1 MDEREFFI
9 LRITLGGE
17 IMSEK
22 RVVLV
27 TGASR
32 GLGRAIAK
40 NFGKKGY
47 AVIVNYLNSEEKAGE
62 VVAEIGKDRAMA
74 IKADVR
80 DKEQVEAMV
89 QQAISEFG
97 KIDVAVNNALV
108 NFEFNPVTQEKIE
121 DLGWDNYNEQ
131 FEGSIKAALN
141 IVQAVFPTMKKANYG
156 RIINIG
162 TNLFQNPV
170 VPYHQYTTA
179 KAALLGFT
187 RNMAKELGAYGITVN
202 MVSGGLLKTTDAS
215 KVTTPEVFQLIA
227 DSSALQR
234 VTTPE
239 DVAEMVGF
247 LGTEAARAVTGQNI
261 VVDSGLTMN

>member
-1 MDEREFFI
+1 MVKKAVSTF
-9 LRITLGGE
+9 
-17 IMSEK
+17 
-22 RVVLV
+22 
-27 TGASR
+27 
-32 GLGRAIAK
+32 GR
-40 NFGKKGY
+40 
-47 AVIVNYLNSEEKAGE
+47 
-62 VVAEIGKDRAMA
+62 
-74 IKADVR
+74 
-80 DKEQVEAMV
+80 
-89 QQAISEFG
+89 
-97 KIDVAVNNALV
+97 IDVAVNNALV
-108 NFEFNPVTQEKIE
+108 NFEFNPVTQEKAE
-121 DLGWDNYNEQ
+121 DLRWENFNEQ
-131 FEGSIKAALN
+131 FEGSVQSALN
-141 IVQAVFPTMKKANYG
+141 VVQAVFPSMKEANYG

-239 DVAEMVGF
+239 DVAEMIGF

>member
-1 MDEREFFI
+1 M
-9 LRITLGGE
+9 T
-17 IMSEK
+17 EK
-22 RVVLV
+22 RVALV

-40 NFGKKGY
+40 NFGQKGY
-47 AVIVNYLNSEEKAGE
+47 AVIVNYLNSEEKAAE
-62 VVAEIGKDRAMA
+62 VVAEIGQDRAIA
-74 IKADVR
+74 VKADVR
-80 DKEQVEAMV
+80 DKAQVESMV
-89 QQAISEFG
+89 KKAVSTFG
-97 KIDVAVNNALV
+97 RIDVAVNNALV
-108 NFEFNPVTQEKIE
+108 NFEFNPVTQEKAE
-121 DLGWDNYNEQ
+121 DLRWENFNEQ
-131 FEGSIKAALN
+131 FEGSVQSALN
-141 IVQAVFPTMKKANYG
+141 VVQAVFPSMKEANYG

-239 DVAEMVGF
+239 DVAEMIGF

>member
-1 MDEREFFI
+1 M
-9 LRITLGGE
+9 T
-17 IMSEK
+17 EK
-22 RVVLV
+22 RVALV

-40 NFGKKGY
+40 NFGQKGY
-47 AVIVNYLNSEEKAGE
+47 AVIVNYLNSEEKAAE
-62 VVAEIGKDRAMA
+62 VVAEIGQDRAIA
-74 IKADVR
+74 VKADVR
-80 DKEQVEAMV
+80 DKAQVETMV
-89 QQAISEFG
+89 KKAVSTFG
-97 KIDVAVNNALV
+97 RIDVAVNNALV
-108 NFEFNPVTQEKIE
+108 NFEFNPVTQEKAE
-121 DLGWDNYNEQ
+121 DLRWENFNEQ
-131 FEGSIKAALN
+131 FEGSVQSALN
-141 IVQAVFPTMKKANYG
+141 VVQAVFPSMKEANYG

-239 DVAEMVGF
+239 DVAEMIGF